1 MNDTNVDLRVKV
13 TRQLIEDSLLA
24 LLNEGI
30 PLSKIGVTELSA
42 KAGINRTTFYKH
54 FDSVQS
60 AFHSIEDNLCFFVLD
75 SARQSKEPGKRRIIP
90 PGLFEFIDK
99 NEKVALMILSA
110 NEHGSFLDRVFEET
124 ERLYFEGLPSELV
137 DKAEKLYSF
146 IFGGAKEIVYQWL
159 KNGKKESPKTIAKTI
174 ENFAN
179 GLLDGAKEGK

>member
-1 MNDTNVDLRVKV
+1 MNDTNVDLRIKV
-13 TRQLIEDSLLA
+13 TRRLIEDSLLS

-30 PLSKIGVTELSA
+30 PLNKIGVTELSA

-60 AFHSIEDNLCFFVLD
+60 AFRSIEDNLCSFVLD
-75 SARQSKEPGKRRIIP
+75 SARQSKKPGKIKIIP

-124 ERLYFEGLPSELV
+124 EKLYFEGLPIDLV
-137 DKAEKLYSF
+137 EKAEKLYSF

-159 KNGKKESPKTIAKTI
+159 RNGKKESPKTIAKTI

-179 GLLDGAKEGK
+179 GLIGGINEDK